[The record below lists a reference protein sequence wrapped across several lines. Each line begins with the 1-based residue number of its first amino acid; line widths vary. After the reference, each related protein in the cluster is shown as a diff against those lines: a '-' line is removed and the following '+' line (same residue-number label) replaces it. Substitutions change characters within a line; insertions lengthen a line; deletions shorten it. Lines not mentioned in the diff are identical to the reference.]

1 MRAAFSRI
9 GSRISCDANAVTGA
23 LICAALI
30 GRRFFLFAAAIVAAI
45 AIVNR
50 MRHRDPVPEEEPA
63 LNVPGGVRIAPS
75 RESLFHPPRDYAAIA
90 TADVTALH
98 DALRQAIVGQHDAIE
113 ALMLALVADGHVLLE
128 GAPGLAKTLACR
140 TLAGSIAGTF
150 SRIQCTADLSP
161 ADVVGCEIFD
171 QRDREFRTRLGPL
184 FANVVLVDEI
194 NRAPAR
200 TQAALLEALEE
211 GRVTLGAD
219 THRLP
224 EPFLVLGTMN
234 EAEADGVYSLPAAQL
249 DRFLLK
255 VTLDFPTSRDEL
267 EILER
272 YGGEFVPTAKAAV
285 SLEMVCEWRESAN
298 AIYCAPALKEYIVA
312 LVRATR
318 NGAPEAELQHG
329 AGPRAALA
337 MLRGARA
344 KALIAG
350 RSYVLPADVRG
361 IACAALGH
369 RVAFVNSFLLDRGER
384 ERRLRAIVNGVRL
397 P

>member
-9 GSRISCDANAVTGA
+9 GSKISCDANTATGA

-30 GRRFFLFAAAIVAAI
+30 GRRVFIFAAIIAAAI
-45 AIVNR
+45 AIAKR
-50 MRHRDPVPEEEPA
+50 LRQRDPVSAEEPA
-63 LNVPGGVRIAPS
+63 PDGPPVVRIAPS
-75 RESLFHPPRDYAAIA
+75 PESFFHPPRDYAKLAA
-90 TADVTALH
+90 ADVSPLH
-98 DALRQAIVGQHDAIE
+98 DALRETIVGQRDAVE

-140 TLAGSIAGTF
+140 TLAGSIAATF

-161 ADVVGCEIFD
+161 ADVVGCEVFD

-184 FANVVLVDEI
+184 FANVVLADEI

-200 TQAALLEALEE
+200 TQAALLQALEE
-211 GRVTLGAD
+211 RSVTLGSV
-219 THRLP
+219 THGLP
-224 EPFLVLGTMN
+224 DPFLVLGTMN

-255 VTLDFPTSRDEL
+255 VALHFPTPRDEL
-267 EILER
+267 AILDR
-272 YGGEFVPTAKAAV
+272 FGGKSV
-285 SLEMVCEWRESAN
+285 STVDPVVSMETVRGWRESAN
-298 AIYCAPALKEYIVA
+298 AIYCAPALKEYIVG

-318 NGAPEAELQHG
+318 DGALEAGLQHG

-350 RSYVLPADVRG
+350 RPYALPGDVRG
-361 IACAALGH
+361 IACAALRH
-369 RVAFVNSFLLDRGER
+369 RVAFENAFLLDREER
-384 ERRLRAIVNGVRL
+384 ERRLCAIVDGVRL

>member
-9 GSRISCDANAVTGA
+9 GSKISCDANTVTGA

-30 GRRFFLFAAAIVAAI
+30 GRRVFMLAAAIVAAI

-50 MRHRDPVPEEEPA
+50 MRQRDPPEEEPA
-63 LNVPGGVRIAPS
+63 LDAPGVIRIAPS
-75 RESLFHPPRDYAAIA
+75 RESLFHPPRGYAAIA
-90 TADVTALH
+90 TADVSALH
-98 DALRQAIVGQHDAIE
+98 DALRQAIVGQRDAIE
-113 ALMLALVADGHVLLE
+113 ALMLALVADGHVLFE

-140 TLAGSIAGTF
+140 TLAGSIAATF

-194 NRAPAR
+194 NRASAR
-200 TQAALLEALEE
+200 TQAALLEGLEE
-211 GRVTLGAD
+211 GRVTLGAHTYD
-219 THRLP
+219 LP
-224 EPFLVLGTMN
+224 VPFLVLGTMN
-234 EAEADGVYSLPAAQL
+234 EAEADGIYSLPAAQL

-255 VTLDFPTSRDEL
+255 VTLDFPTPREEL
-267 EILER
+267 EMLER
-272 YGGEFVPTAKAAV
+272 FGGKFVPTVKPVV
-285 SLEMVCEWRESAN
+285 SLEMVCEWRNSACV
-298 AIYCAPALKEYIVA
+298 IYCAPALKEYIVA

-318 NGAPEAELQHG
+318 NGPPEAELQHG

-337 MLRGARA
+337 LLRSARA

-369 RVAFVNSFLLDRGER
+369 RVAFVNSFLLDREER
-384 ERRLRAIVNGVRL
+384 ERRLRTIVDRVRL

>member
-9 GSRISCDANAVTGA
+9 GSKISCDANTVAGA
-23 LICAALI
+23 LICAALM
-30 GRRFFLFAAAIVAAI
+30 GRRVFMLAAAIVAAI
-45 AIVNR
+45 AIVKR
-50 MRHRDPVPEEEPA
+50 LGQRDPVSADEPA
-63 LNVPGGVRIAPS
+63 LDVPAVVRIAPS

-90 TADVTALH
+90 VADVSPLHNALG
-98 DALRQAIVGQHDAIE
+98 QAIVGQRDAVE
-113 ALMLALVADGHVLLE
+113 ALMLALIADGHVLLE

-140 TLAGSIAGTF
+140 TLAGSIAATF

-184 FANVVLVDEI
+184 FANIVLVDEI

-211 GRVTLGAD
+211 RSVTLGAD
-219 THRLP
+219 THSLP
-224 EPFLVLGTMN
+224 DPFLVLGTMN
-234 EAEADGVYSLPAAQL
+234 EAEADGIYFLPAAQL

-255 VTLDFPTSRDEL
+255 VTLDFPTPRDEL

-272 YGGEFVPTAKAAV
+272 FGGEFVPTVKQAV
-285 SLEMVCEWRESAN
+285 SLEMVREWRENAT

-318 NGAPEAELQHG
+318 DGALEAGLQHG

-337 MLRGARA
+337 MLRSARA
-344 KALIAG
+344 KALVAG

-361 IACAALGH
+361 IACAALRH
-369 RVAFVNSFLLDRGER
+369 RVAFVNSFLLDREEC
-384 ERRLRAIVNGVRL
+384 ERRLRAIVDGVRL